1 MYFPTTT
8 KQKYTAV
15 ALKGITYALSKA
27 ETKIPS
33 NLNFAI
39 WIKKYIYFSVHR
51 NKRHILIQINECE
64 TKRYHLAS
72 ESLSIIIGTSGSEW
86 VSRTSVRID

>member
-39 WIKKYIYFSVHR
+39 WIKKNTYI
-51 NKRHILIQINECE
+51 
-64 TKRYHLAS
+64 
-72 ESLSIIIGTSGSEW
+72 SLCIEIKGTF
-86 VSRTSVRID
+86 

>member
-27 ETKIPS
+27 ETKIPTPFELCY
-33 NLNFAI
+33 LN
-39 WIKKYIYFSVHR
+39 KKNIYIYIYFSVHR
-51 NKRHILIQINECE
+51 NKRHILIQINGCE

-72 ESLSIIIGTSGSEW
+72 VSLSIIIGSSGCE
-86 VSRTSVRID
+86 

>member
-27 ETKIPS
+27 ETKISS

-39 WIKKYIYFSVHR
+39 WIKKNTYI
-51 NKRHILIQINECE
+51 
-64 TKRYHLAS
+64 
-72 ESLSIIIGTSGSEW
+72 SLCIEIKGTF
-86 VSRTSVRID
+86 